1 MKKRGRTRTSTR
13 TQTAV
18 EGALGGEGREML
30 NKFVPVIA
38 TTMAVAQAA
47 DLPVREVILFKHGV
61 GFFSRSGDL
70 KAGETARLDFKAG
83 DMNDVLKSL
92 TVEEKGGG
100 KVVGLRYDSSE
111 PLDKKLEQFPFEI
124 GEHFALSAV
133 LDQMKGSRLE
143 LKYGSD
149 VIVGQIISGRE
160 TAADKDRAAKEQLVL
175 LLDSGEMRVIDLSAA
190 TGIRFLDPSVQRQF
204 GDYLR
209 VVAQARSKEKRSVY
223 IDSTNAGARS
233 LMANYMIPSPV
244 WKSSYRLLFTEAE
257 PTLEGWAIVDNTTDE
272 DWTNVVLA
280 LVSGRPISF
289 ISELYAPK
297 YRQRQVANLAEEA
310 NVAPVVYESE
320 MQSLAKAAPPM
331 PAAAPGMGGG
341 AGMARRANAP
351 TMMMQVQPSVVSV
364 ADSTVALSAEGR
376 EVGELFEYRFGTA
389 VTVKKGESAM
399 LPFLQQKLN
408 SRKILIYQES
418 QGANPRN
425 AAEVS
430 NSTGKALDG
439 GPITVYDGGTYAGE
453 ALMETLKAGDK
464 RMISYAVDQ
473 GTRITTKI
481 DSTRNNVQQISA
493 HRGIVTSKY
502 SMQEN
507 KVYTIRNIDAKPKT
521 LIIEHPIRAGYK
533 LIDAKPTETTATAYR
548 FEVKLAPKVE
558 TTFSV
563 KEEYPYFET
572 TQVSNMNSDQL
583 IEFIRG
589 RAIGD
594 AGKRQLQTIADRKR
608 QIAELDSQIG
618 GFESEINDTT
628 RDQDRMRQNISSL
641 NSVSGQQEQVQRYAR
656 QLSDGEGRLATLRD
670 QQRDARKKKQGLEL
684 EVVGLIGKLEF

>member
-1 MKKRGRTRTSTR
+1 
-13 TQTAV
+13 
-18 EGALGGEGREML
+18 ML
-30 NKFVPVIA
+30 TKYVPVIA
-38 TTMAVAQAA
+38 ATMAAAQAA

-70 KAGETARLDFKAG
+70 KAGEAARLDFKAG

-143 LKYGSD
+143 LKYGND
-149 VIVGQIISGRE
+149 PIVGQIISGRE
-160 TAADKDRAAKEQLVL
+160 TAADKDHSAKEQLVL

-190 TGIRFLDPSVQRQF
+190 TGIRFLDPGVQRQF
-204 GDYLR
+204 TDYLR

-223 IDSTNAGARS
+223 IDSTGTSARS

-244 WKSSYRLLFTEAE
+244 WKSSYRLLFTDAE
-257 PTLEGWAIVDNTTDE
+257 PTIEGWAIVDNTTDE
-272 DWTNVVLA
+272 DWTQVQLA
-280 LVSGRPISF
+280 LVSGRSISF

-297 YRQRQVANLAEEA
+297 YRERQVANLAEDA
-310 NVAPVVYESE
+310 NVAPVVYESQI
-320 MQSLAKAAPPM
+320 QSLAKAAPPSPP
-331 PAAAPGMGGG
+331 PAPGLAAGAAGYRRAMASAAPVM
-341 AGMARRANAP
+341 
-351 TMMMQVQPSVVSV
+351 TMESSVSV
-364 ADSTVALSAEGR
+364 NDSTVAVSSQGR

-418 QGANPRN
+418 QGPNPRN

-430 NSTGKALDG
+430 NSTGKTLDG

-453 ALMETLKAGDK
+453 ALMETLKTGDK

-473 GTRITTKI
+473 GTRITTNI
-481 DSTRNNVQQISA
+481 DSSRSNIQQISA
-493 HRGIVTSKY
+493 KRGIVTTRY
-502 SMQEN
+502 SMEEN

-521 LIIEHPIRAGYK
+521 LIIEHPLRSTYK
-533 LIDAKPTETTATAYR
+533 LVGVKANETTTNAYR

-558 TTFSV
+558 TSFPV
-563 KEEYPYFET
+563 KEEYPYYET
-572 TQVSNMNSDQL
+572 TAVANMNSDQL
-583 IEFIRG
+583 LEFIKG
-589 RAIGD
+589 RPISD
-594 AGKRQLQTIADRKR
+594 SGKRQLQTIADRKR
-608 QIAELDSQIG
+608 QIADLDSQIT
-618 GFESEINDTT
+618 GFESEITDTT

-670 QQRDARKKKQGLEL
+670 QQRDARKKKQGLDR
-684 EVVGLIGKLEF
+684 EVAGLIDKLEF

>member
-1 MKKRGRTRTSTR
+1 
-13 TQTAV
+13 
-18 EGALGGEGREML
+18 ML

-38 TTMAVAQAA
+38 GTMAVMQSA
-47 DLPVREVILFKHGV
+47 DLPVREVVLFKHGV

-100 KVVGLRYDSSE
+100 RVVGLRYDSSE
-111 PLDKKLEQFPFEI
+111 PLDKKLEQFPFEV

-133 LDQMKGSRLE
+133 LDQMKGSRIE

-149 VIVGQIISGRE
+149 TLAGQIISGRE
-160 TAADKDRAAKEQLVL
+160 TAADKDHAAKEQLVL
-175 LLDSGEMRVIDLSAA
+175 LLDTGEMRVLDLGAA
-190 TGIRFLDPSVQRQF
+190 TGVRFVDPAVQRQF
-204 GDYLR
+204 ADYLK

-223 IDSTNAGARS
+223 IDSTGVGARS

-244 WKSSYRLLFTEAE
+244 WKSSYRLLFTNAE

-272 DWTNVVLA
+272 DWTNVALA

-289 ISELYAPK
+289 ISQLYEPR
-297 YRQRQVANLAEEA
+297 YLQRQVAGLADDA
-310 NVAPVVYESE
+310 AVAPVVYES
-320 MQSLAKAAPPM
+320 MQQSLAKAAPPQP
-331 PAAAPGMGGG
+331 PAAPVFAAGG
-341 AGMARRANAP
+341 ARRERMAADGMVNVAP
-351 TMMMQVQPSVVSV
+351 MQMAMMTPGVSV
-364 ADSTVALSAEGR
+364 GNSSVDVSTAGR
-376 EVGELFEYRFGTA
+376 EVGELFEYRFGNP

-418 QGANPRN
+418 QGVNPRS

-430 NSTGKALDG
+430 NTTGKALDG

-473 GTRITTKI
+473 GTRITTNI
-481 DSTRNNVQQISA
+481 DSNRSNVQQVSA
-493 HRGIVTSKY
+493 HRGIVTTKY

-507 KVYTIRNIDAKPKT
+507 KVYTIRNIDAKVKT
-521 LIIEHPIRAGYK
+521 LIIEHPLRASYK
-533 LIDAKPTETTATAYR
+533 LVDAKPTETTTTAYR
-548 FEVKLAPKVE
+548 FEVKLDPKVE
-558 TTFSV
+558 LKFPV
-563 KEEYPYFET
+563 KEEYPYYET
-572 TQVSNMNSDQL
+572 TQVSNLNSEQL
-583 IEFIRG
+583 LEFIRG
-589 RAIGD
+589 RAISD
-594 AGKRQLQTIADRKR
+594 VAKRQLQAIAEKKR
-608 QIAELDSQIG
+608 QVSELDSQING
-618 GFESEINDTT
+618 VEAEINDVT

-641 NSVSGQQEQVQRYAR
+641 NSVSGQQEQVQRYAK
-656 QLSDGEGRLATLRD
+656 QLSDGEGRLATMRD
-670 QQRDARKKKQGLEL
+670 QQRDARKKKQTAER
-684 EVVGLIGKLEF
+684 EVAALIDKLEF

>member
-1 MKKRGRTRTSTR
+1 M
-13 TQTAV
+13 
-18 EGALGGEGREML
+18 M
-30 NKFVPVIA
+30 NKFVPIIA

-61 GFFSRSGDL
+61 GFFSRSGEL
-70 KAGETARLDFKAG
+70 KAGETAKLDFKAG

-111 PLDKKLEQFPFEI
+111 PLDKKLEQFPFGI
-124 GEHFALSAV
+124 GDHFALSAV
-133 LDQMKGSRLE
+133 LDQMKGSRVE

-149 VIVGQIISGRE
+149 LVAGQIISGRE
-160 TAADKDRAAKEQLVL
+160 TTADKDRAAKEQLVL

-190 TGIRFLDPSVQRQF
+190 TGVRFLDPSVQRQF
-204 GDYLR
+204 SDYLR

-233 LMANYMIPSPV
+233 LAANYMIPSPV
-244 WKSSYRLLFTEAE
+244 WKSSYRLLFTDAE

-272 DWTNVVLA
+272 DWTNVALA

-297 YRQRQVANLAEEA
+297 YRQRQVANLAEDA

-320 MQSLAKAAPPM
+320 MQSLAKSAVPAGPT
-331 PAAAPGMGGG
+331 PAAAD
-341 AGMARRANAP
+341 GMARRGYAAASP
-351 TMMMQVQPSVVSV
+351 VIAEASSAMVS
-364 ADSTVALSAEGR
+364 DSTVAVSAAGR
-376 EVGELFEYRFGTA
+376 EVGELFEYRFGNP

-408 SRKILIYQES
+408 SRKILIFQES

-473 GTRITTKI
+473 GTRITTNI
-481 DSTRNNVQQISA
+481 DSTRNNIQQISA
-493 HRGIVTSKY
+493 RRGIVTTKY

-507 KVYTIRNIDAKPKT
+507 KVYTIRNIDAKAKT
-521 LIIEHPIRAGYK
+521 LIIEHPLRANYK
-533 LIDAKPTETTATAYR
+533 LVDAKPTETTTSAYR

-558 TTFSV
+558 TTLSV
-563 KEEYPYFET
+563 REEYPYYET

-583 IEFIRG
+583 VEFIKG
-589 RAIGD
+589 RSIND

-608 QIAELDSQIG
+608 QLADLDSQIAAV
-618 GFESEINDTT
+618 EADVTDTT

-641 NSVSGQQEQVQRYAR
+641 NSVSGQQEQVQRYAK

-670 QQRDARKKKQGLEL
+670 QQRDGRKKKQGLER
-684 EVVGLIGKLEF
+684 EMAGLVNKLEF

>member
-1 MKKRGRTRTSTR
+1 MKKRVRTRKP
-13 TQTAV
+13 
-18 EGALGGEGREML
+18 ALAAGGGDGNEML
-30 NKFVPVIA
+30 NKFIPAIA
-38 TTMAVAQAA
+38 TSMAVAQAA

-61 GFFSRSGDL
+61 GFFSRSGEL

-133 LDQMKGSRLE
+133 LDQMKGSRIE
-143 LKYGSD
+143 LKYGND
-149 VIVGQIISGRE
+149 TVAGQVISGRE

-190 TGIRFLDPSVQRQF
+190 TGIRFIDPAVQRQF

-223 IDSTNAGARS
+223 IDSTGTGARS

-244 WKSSYRLLFTEAE
+244 WKSSYRLLFTDTE

-272 DWTNVVLA
+272 DWSNVQLA

-297 YRQRQVANLAEEA
+297 YRQRPVAGLADDA
-310 NVAPVVYESE
+310 AVAPVVYESE
-320 MQSLAKAAPPM
+320 MQSLARAAPPPPLP
-331 PAAAPGMGGG
+331 PAPRAKMAAG
-341 AGMARRANAP
+341 AGAGGYPLQGRELSQLAML
-351 TMMMQVQPSVVSV
+351 QPGVVVGDSSV
-364 ADSTVALSAEGR
+364 AVSAQGR
-376 EVGELFEYRFGTA
+376 EVGELFEYRFGNA

-408 SRKILIYQES
+408 SRKILMYQES
-418 QGANPRN
+418 QGVNPRN

-473 GTRITTKI
+473 GTRITTSI
-481 DSTRNNVQQISA
+481 DSTRNNIQQISA
-493 HRGIVTSKY
+493 HRGIVTTRY

-507 KVYTIRNIDAKPKT
+507 KVYTIRNIDNKAKT
-521 LIIEHPIRAGYK
+521 LIIEHPIRQNYK
-533 LIDAKPTETTATAYR
+533 LVDVKPTETTTAAYR

-563 KEEYPYFET
+563 KEEYPYYDS
-572 TQVSNMNSDQL
+572 TQVSNLNSDQ
-583 IEFIRG
+583 IVEFIKG
-589 RAIGD
+589 RSISD

-608 QIAELDSQIG
+608 QIADLDSQING
-618 GFESEINDTT
+618 IEAEINDLT

-641 NSVSGQQEQVQRYAR
+641 NSVSGQQEQVQKYAR

-670 QQRDARKKKQGLEL
+670 QQRDARKKKQGLER
-684 EVVGLIGKLEF
+684 EAAGLIDKLEF

>member
-341 AGMARRANAP
+341 AGMAQRANAP

-493 HRGIVTSKY
+493 HRGIATSKY

>member
-1 MKKRGRTRTSTR
+1 M
-13 TQTAV
+13 
-18 EGALGGEGREML
+18 M
-30 NKFVPVIA
+30 NKFVPIIA

-61 GFFSRSGDL
+61 GFFSRSGEL
-70 KAGETARLDFKAG
+70 KAGETAKLDFKAG

-111 PLDKKLEQFPFEI
+111 PLDKKLEQFPFGI
-124 GEHFALSAV
+124 GDHFALSAV
-133 LDQMKGSRLE
+133 LDQMKGSRVE

-149 VIVGQIISGRE
+149 LVAGQIISGRE
-160 TAADKDRAAKEQLVL
+160 TTADKDRAAKEQLVL

-190 TGIRFLDPSVQRQF
+190 TGVRFLDPSVQRQF
-204 GDYLR
+204 SDYLR

-233 LMANYMIPSPV
+233 LAANYMIPSPV
-244 WKSSYRLLFTEAE
+244 WKSSYRLLFTDAE

-272 DWTNVVLA
+272 DWTNVALA

-297 YRQRQVANLAEEA
+297 YRQRQVANLAEDA

-320 MQSLAKAAPPM
+320 MQSLAKSAVPAGPT
-331 PAAAPGMGGG
+331 PAAAD
-341 AGMARRANAP
+341 GMARRGYAAASP
-351 TMMMQVQPSVVSV
+351 VIAEASSAMVS
-364 ADSTVALSAEGR
+364 DSTVAVSAAGR
-376 EVGELFEYRFGTA
+376 EVGELFEYRFGNP

-408 SRKILIYQES
+408 SRKILIFQES

-473 GTRITTKI
+473 GTRISTNI
-481 DSTRNNVQQISA
+481 DSTRNNIQQISA
-493 HRGIVTSKY
+493 RRGIVTTKY

-507 KVYTIRNIDAKPKT
+507 KVYTIRNIDAKAKT
-521 LIIEHPIRAGYK
+521 LIIEHPLRANYK
-533 LIDAKPTETTATAYR
+533 LVDAKPTETTTSAYR

-558 TTFSV
+558 TTLSV
-563 KEEYPYFET
+563 REEYPYYET

-583 IEFIRG
+583 VEFIKG
-589 RAIGD
+589 RSIND

-608 QIAELDSQIG
+608 QLADLDSQIAAV
-618 GFESEINDTT
+618 EADVTDTT

-641 NSVSGQQEQVQRYAR
+641 NSVSGQQEQVQRYAK

-670 QQRDARKKKQGLEL
+670 QQRDGRKKKQGLER
-684 EVVGLIGKLEF
+684 EMAGLVNKLEF

>member
-1 MKKRGRTRTSTR
+1 MKQRGRPKRKTPTKAASR
-13 TQTAV
+13 
-18 EGALGGEGREML
+18 GESGEML
-30 NKFVPVIA
+30 NKLVPVIA
-38 TTMAVAQAA
+38 TTMAMVQAA
-47 DLPVREVILFKHGV
+47 DLPVREVVLFKHGV

-111 PLDKKLEQFPFEI
+111 PLDKKLEQFPFGI
-124 GEHFALSAV
+124 GDHFALSAV
-133 LDQMKGSRLE
+133 LDQMKGSRME
-143 LKYGSD
+143 LKYGTD
-149 VIVGQIISGRE
+149 TLAGQIISGRE
-160 TAADKDRAAKEQLVL
+160 TAADKDHAAKEQLVL
-175 LLDSGEMRVIDLSAA
+175 LLDTGEMRVLDLGAA
-190 TGIRFLDPSVQRQF
+190 TGIRFVDPAVQRQF
-204 GDYLR
+204 GDYLK

-223 IDSTNAGARS
+223 IDSTGTGARS

-244 WKSSYRLLFTEAE
+244 WKSSYRLLFTDAE

-272 DWTNVVLA
+272 DWTNVALA

-289 ISELYAPK
+289 ISQLYEPK
-297 YRQRQVANLAEEA
+297 YLKRQVAGLADEA
-310 NVAPVVYESE
+310 AVAPVVYESE
-320 MQSLAKAAPPM
+320 MQSLAKAAPPR
-331 PAAAPGMGGG
+331 PAMSPMAGGG
-341 AGMARRANAP
+341 YGAGRGRASGAVVDNSAS
-351 TMMMQVQPSVVSV
+351 MSVDGAVVS
-364 ADSTVALSAEGR
+364 DSTVAVSAAGR
-376 EVGELFEYRFGTA
+376 EVGELFEYRFGNP

-418 QGANPRN
+418 QGVNPRN

-481 DSTRNNVQQISA
+481 DSNRSNVQQISA
-493 HRGIVTSKY
+493 HRGIVTNRY
-502 SMQEN
+502 SIQES
-507 KVYTIRNIDAKPKT
+507 KVYTIRNIDNKAKT
-521 LIIEHPIRAGYK
+521 LIIEHPIRQSYK
-533 LIDAKPTETTATAYR
+533 LVDAKPTETTTTAYR
-548 FEVKLAPKVE
+548 FEVKLTPKVE
-558 TTFSV
+558 TSFSV
-563 KEEYPYFET
+563 KEEYPYYET
-572 TQVSNMNSDQL
+572 TQVSSFNSDQL
-583 IEFIRG
+583 LEFIKG
-589 RAIGD
+589 RPIGD
-594 AGKRQLQTIADRKR
+594 AGKRQLQAIADKKR
-608 QIAELDSQIG
+608 LVADLDSQIAAI
-618 GFESEINDTT
+618 ESEINDTT

-641 NSVSGQQEQVQRYAR
+641 NSVSGQQDQVQRYAK

-670 QQRDARKKKQGLEL
+670 QQRDAKKKRQTADREAS
-684 EVVGLIGKLEF
+684 GLIDKLEF

>member
-1 MKKRGRTRTSTR
+1 
-13 TQTAV
+13 
-18 EGALGGEGREML
+18 ML
-30 NKFVPVIA
+30 NKYVPVIA

-111 PLDKKLEQFPFEI
+111 PLDKKLEQFPFGI
-124 GEHFALSAV
+124 GDHFALSAV

-143 LKYGSD
+143 LKYGND
-149 VIVGQIISGRE
+149 PIVGQIISGRE
-160 TAADKDRAAKEQLVL
+160 TAADKDHAAKEQLVM
-175 LLDSGEMRVIDLSAA
+175 LLDSGEIRVIDLSAA
-190 TGIRFLDPSVQRQF
+190 TGIKFLDPAVQRQF
-204 GDYLR
+204 TDYLR

-223 IDSTNAGARS
+223 IDSTGTGARS
-233 LMANYMIPSPV
+233 VMANYMIPSPV
-244 WKSSYRLLFTEAE
+244 WKSSYRLLFTDAE

-272 DWTNVVLA
+272 DWTNVQLA

-297 YRQRQVANLAEEA
+297 YRQRQTANLAEEA
-310 NVAPVVYESE
+310 DVAPVVYESQI
-320 MQSLAKAAPPM
+320 QSLAKSAPPA
-331 PAAAPGMGGG
+331 PPPAPGQARGY
-341 AGMARRANAP
+341 AARREMAAGASVMAESAP
-351 TMMMQVQPSVVSV
+351 VMVN
-364 ADSTVALSAEGR
+364 DSTVAVSSQGR

-430 NSTGKALDG
+430 NSTGKTLDG

-453 ALMETLKAGDK
+453 ALMETLKTGDK

-473 GTRITTKI
+473 GTRITTNI
-481 DSTRNNVQQISA
+481 DSSRSNIQQITA
-493 HRGIVTSKY
+493 KRGIVTTRY

-507 KVYTIRNIDAKPKT
+507 KVYTIRNIDAKAKT
-521 LIIEHPIRAGYK
+521 LIIEHPLRSTYK
-533 LIDAKPTETTATAYR
+533 LVDVKPSETTTNAYR

-558 TTFSV
+558 TSFPV
-563 KEEYPYFET
+563 KEEYPYYEST
-572 TQVSNMNSDQL
+572 AVANLNSDQL
-583 IEFIRG
+583 LEFIKG
-589 RAIGD
+589 RPISD
-594 AGKRQLQTIADRKR
+594 SGKRQLQAIADRKR
-608 QIAELDSQIG
+608 QIAELDAQIN
-618 GFESEINDTT
+618 GFEAEINDTT

-670 QQRDARKKKQGLEL
+670 QQRDARKKKQGLER
-684 EVVGLIGKLEF
+684 ETANLIDKIDF

>member
-1 MKKRGRTRTSTR
+1 MKQRGRT
-13 TQTAV
+13 QPQMNPQAAA
-18 EGALGGEGREML
+18 EGESADMF

-38 TTMAVAQAA
+38 TTLAVAQAA

-111 PLDKKLEQFPFEI
+111 PLDKKLGQFSFKVGDGVPV
-124 GEHFALSAV
+124 SSV

-143 LKYGSD
+143 VRLGGD
-149 VIVGQIISGRE
+149 VVTGLIVSGRE
-160 TAADKDRAAKEQLVL
+160 GGNPTREQVLL
-175 LLDSGEMRVIDLSAA
+175 LLDSGEMKTVDVSAA
-190 TGIRFLDPSVQRQF
+190 TGIRFVDAAVQRQF
-204 GDYLR
+204 SDYLK
-209 VVAQARSKEKRSVY
+209 VVAQARSKDKRSVY
-223 IDSTNAGARS
+223 IDSTGSTGARS

-244 WKSSYRLLFTEAE
+244 WKSSYRLLFTDAE

-272 DWTNVVLA
+272 DWTNVALA

-289 ISELYAPK
+289 ISELYAPL
-297 YRQRQVANLAEEA
+297 YRQRQVANLADDA

-320 MQSLAKAAPPM
+320 MQSLAKASAPAPAMAGVRREM
-331 PAAAPGMGGG
+331 PRASMTEALSSGMS
-341 AGMARRANAP
+341 A
-351 TMMMQVQPSVVSV
+351 VS
-364 ADSTVALSAEGR
+364 DSTVAVSAAGR
-376 EVGELFEYRFGTA
+376 EVGELFEYRFGTP

-418 QGANPRN
+418 QGVNPRN
-425 AAEVS
+425 AAELS

-439 GPITVYDGGTYAGE
+439 GPITVYDSGTYAGE

-464 RMISYAVDQ
+464 RMISYALDQ
-473 GTRITTKI
+473 GTRITTNLN
-481 DSTRNNVQQISA
+481 STRSNIQQISA
-493 HRGIVTSKY
+493 RRGIVTTKY

-507 KVYTIRNIDAKPKT
+507 KVYTVRNIDAKTKT
-521 LIIEHPIRAGYK
+521 LILEHPIRPNYK
-533 LIDAKPTETTATAYR
+533 LVDAKPTETTTTAYR
-548 FEVKLAPKVE
+548 FELKLAPKVE
-558 TTFSV
+558 TTFAV
-563 KEEYPYFET
+563 KEEYPYYET

-583 IEFIRG
+583 VEFIRG

-594 AGKRQLQTIADRKR
+594 SGKRQLQTIADRKR
-608 QIAELDSQIG
+608 QIAELDSQIAG
-618 GFESEINDTT
+618 VESEINDTT

-641 NSVSGQQEQVQRYAR
+641 NSVSGQQDQVQRYAK
-656 QLSDGEGRLATLRD
+656 QLSDGEGRLASLRD
-670 QQRDARKKKQGLEL
+670 QQRDARKKKQGLER
-684 EVVGLIGKLEF
+684 EVAGLVDKLEF

>member
-1 MKKRGRTRTSTR
+1 M
-13 TQTAV
+13 
-18 EGALGGEGREML
+18 
-30 NKFVPVIA
+30 NKFVPIIA

-61 GFFSRSGDL
+61 GFFSRSGEL
-70 KAGETARLDFKAG
+70 KAGETAKLDFKAG

-111 PLDKKLEQFPFEI
+111 PLDKKLEQFPFGI
-124 GEHFALSAV
+124 GDHFALSAV
-133 LDQMKGSRLE
+133 LDQMKGSRVE

-149 VIVGQIISGRE
+149 LVAGQIISGRE
-160 TAADKDRAAKEQLVL
+160 TTADKDRAAKEQLVL

-190 TGIRFLDPSVQRQF
+190 TGVRFLDPSVQRQF
-204 GDYLR
+204 SDYLR

-233 LMANYMIPSPV
+233 LAANYMIPSPV
-244 WKSSYRLLFTEAE
+244 WKSSYRLLFTDAE

-272 DWTNVVLA
+272 DWTNVALA

-297 YRQRQVANLAEEA
+297 YRQRQVANLAEDA

-320 MQSLAKAAPPM
+320 MQSLAKSAVPAGPT
-331 PAAAPGMGGG
+331 PAAAD
-341 AGMARRANAP
+341 GMARRGYAAASP
-351 TMMMQVQPSVVSV
+351 VIAEASSAMVS
-364 ADSTVALSAEGR
+364 DSTVAVSAAGR
-376 EVGELFEYRFGTA
+376 EVGELFEYRFGNP

-408 SRKILIYQES
+408 SRKILIFQES

-473 GTRITTKI
+473 GTRITTNI
-481 DSTRNNVQQISA
+481 DSTRNNIQQISA
-493 HRGIVTSKY
+493 RRGIVTTKY

-507 KVYTIRNIDAKPKT
+507 KVYTIRNIDAKAKT
-521 LIIEHPIRAGYK
+521 LIIEHPLRANYK
-533 LIDAKPTETTATAYR
+533 LVDAKPTETTTSAYR

-558 TTFSV
+558 TTLSV
-563 KEEYPYFET
+563 REEYPYYET

-583 IEFIRG
+583 VEFIKG
-589 RAIGD
+589 RSIND

-608 QIAELDSQIG
+608 QLADLDSQIAAV
-618 GFESEINDTT
+618 EADVTDTT

-641 NSVSGQQEQVQRYAR
+641 NSVSGQQEQVQRYAK

-670 QQRDARKKKQGLEL
+670 QQRDGRKKKQGLER
-684 EVVGLIGKLEF
+684 EMAGLVNKLEF

>member
-1 MKKRGRTRTSTR
+1 MKQRGRT
-13 TQTAV
+13 QPQKNPQA
-18 EGALGGEGREML
+18 AAKGESGEML

-38 TTMAVAQAA
+38 TTLAVAQAA

-70 KAGETARLDFKAG
+70 KAGESARLDFKAG

-111 PLDKKLEQFPFEI
+111 PLDQKLGQFSFKVGDGVPV
-124 GEHFALSAV
+124 SSV

-143 LKYGSD
+143 VRLGGD
-149 VIVGQIISGRE
+149 VVTGLIVSGRE
-160 TAADKDRAAKEQLVL
+160 GGNPMREQVLL
-175 LLDSGEMRVIDLSAA
+175 LLDSGEMKTVDVSAA
-190 TGIRFLDPSVQRQF
+190 TGIRFVDAAVQRQF
-204 GDYLR
+204 SDYLK
-209 VVAQARSKEKRSVY
+209 VVAQARSKDKRSVY
-223 IDSTNAGARS
+223 IDSTGPTGARS
-233 LMANYMIPSPV
+233 LVANYMIPSPV
-244 WKSSYRLLFTEAE
+244 WKSSYRLLFTDAE

-272 DWTNVVLA
+272 DWTNVALA

-289 ISELYAPK
+289 ISELYAPQ
-297 YRQRQVANLAEEA
+297 YRQRQVANLADDA

-320 MQSLAKAAPPM
+320 MQSLAKAAPFAP
-331 PAAAPGMGGG
+331 APGVAG
-341 AGMARRANAP
+341 AMPRRAYAASSP
-351 TMMMQVQPSVVSV
+351 VMAEMSSIAVS
-364 ADSTVALSAEGR
+364 DSTVAVSAAGR
-376 EVGELFEYRFGTA
+376 EVGELFEYRFGTP

-418 QGANPRN
+418 QGVNPRN
-425 AAEVS
+425 AAELS

-464 RMISYAVDQ
+464 RMISYALDQ
-473 GTRITTKI
+473 GTRITTNLN
-481 DSTRNNVQQISA
+481 STSSNIQQISA
-493 HRGIVTSKY
+493 RRGIVTTKY
-502 SMQEN
+502 SMQES
-507 KVYTIRNIDAKPKT
+507 KVYTVRNIDAKAKT
-521 LIIEHPIRAGYK
+521 LILEHPIRQNYK
-533 LIDAKPTETTATAYR
+533 LVDAKPTETTTTAYR
-548 FEVKLAPKVE
+548 FELKLAPKVE
-558 TTFSV
+558 TTFTV
-563 KEEYPYFET
+563 KEEYPYYET

-583 IEFIRG
+583 AEFIRG

-594 AGKRQLQTIADRKR
+594 SGKRQLQGIADRKR
-608 QIAELDSQIG
+608 QIAELDSQISG
-618 GFESEINDTT
+618 VESEINDTT

-641 NSVSGQQEQVQRYAR
+641 NSVSGQQDQVQRYAK

-670 QQRDARKKKQGLEL
+670 QQRDARKKKQGLER
-684 EVVGLIGKLEF
+684 EAAGLIDKLEF